1 MELIQ
6 MSMKQLN
13 SLLHTAAQMGAAEVM
28 RQMNTSGDEIS
39 KREAERR
46 YGRKW
51 VEAHL
56 AAGDIKAR
64 RKTGAANS
72 KMYLSNTELYN
83 LRMVERE
90 FKTILK
96 VKEK

>member
-1 MELIQ
+1 MGGDLIQ
-6 MSMKQLN
+6 ISMKQLN

-28 RQMNTSGDEIS
+28 RQMNVAGDEIS

-56 AAGDIKAR
+56 AAGDIRAR

-72 KMYLSNTELYN
+72 KMYLSNSELYQ
-83 LRMVERE
+83 LRQAERE

-96 VKEK
+96 VR

>member
-1 MELIQ
+1 MELMQI
-6 MSMKQLN
+6 SMKQLN

-28 RQMNTSGDEIS
+28 RQMNVAGDEIS

-56 AAGDIKAR
+56 AAGDIRAR
-64 RKTGAANS
+64 RKTGATNS
-72 KMYLSNTELYN
+72 KMYLSNSELYQ
-83 LRMVERE
+83 LRQAERE
-90 FKTILK
+90 FKTIIK
-96 VKEK
+96 VR